1 MEITTLLQ
9 NPSRWCYLNVF
20 FVPKTDIHLAISA
33 LWTNNRLS
41 IFRTT
46 LIYSMGL

>member
-20 FVPKTDIHLAISA
+20 FVPKTDAHIC
-33 LWTNNRLS
+33 LS
-41 IFRTT
+41 T
-46 LIYSMGL
+46 LLYRQDLE